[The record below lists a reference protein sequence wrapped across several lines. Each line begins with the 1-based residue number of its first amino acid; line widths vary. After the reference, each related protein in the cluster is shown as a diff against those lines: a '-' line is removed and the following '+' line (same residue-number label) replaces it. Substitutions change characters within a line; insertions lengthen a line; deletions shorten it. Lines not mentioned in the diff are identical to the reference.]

1 MDSSSDLRQQRVSG
15 LDSELLA
22 GRFGPQFS
30 RLVLHP
36 QFSLQSI
43 VFLPVAL
50 TAHVLFPMS
59 GEDACEFRRLVAD
72 TFPKWKIITSTAT
85 CRVYGPIPRRPFGR
99 FWPKADTPVDDCRGS
114 FRG

>member
-1 MDSSSDLRQQRVSG
+1 MDSSSDLRQQRLSG

-59 GEDACEFRRLVAD
+59 GEDACEFRTLVAD
-72 TFPKWKIITSTAT
+72 TFPKLSRSEKLSQVRPLVAFTDRYHDAPVWRLLALS
-85 CRVYGPIPRRPFGR
+85 CRP
-99 FWPKADTPVDDCRGS
+99 DQ
-114 FRG
+114 

>member
-1 MDSSSDLRQQRVSG
+1 VLLVWAPLASLSLVGQEHGRTIPLADIPMDSSSDLRQQRVSG

-59 GEDACEFRRLVAD
+59 GEAASEFRRLVVD
-72 TFPKWKIITSTAT
+72 TFPE
-85 CRVYGPIPRRPFGR
+85 
-99 FWPKADTPVDDCRGS
+99 
-114 FRG
+114 